1 MNMVKH
7 KRDNPTALTAQ
18 REDELNALAKNQMMT
33 LITATSL
40 FGR

>member
-18 REDELNALAKNQMMT
+18 REDELNALAKKSDDD
-33 LITATSL
+33 IDYSDIPSSD
-40 FGR
+40 